1 MHDGVVIVNGDIG
14 FPYDLEGIPLY
25 KDGCGFVEADADE
38 FGRYV
43 DKAGEVELAVA
54 SEEVLVDDGILQKA

>member
-1 MHDGVVIVNGDIG
+1 MHDGVVIVDGDIG
-14 FPYDLEGIPLY
+14 SAYDLEGIPLY

-38 FGRYV
+38 PGCYA

-54 SEEVLVDDGILQKA
+54 SEQVLVDDGIF